1 MTSRSTIYGP
11 VAWVTALFVAMVTL
25 AIGVGIHSLP
35 ETSKGLTEPVD
46 EAVSRAGVT
55 NKVTAVLLN
64 FRAFDTLLEV
74 TVLVTAV
81 LGVLLMTSAPI
92 TFGSAHREVRN
103 AVLTSFTHVVS
114 PLIVVTAGY
123 LLWVGSHAP
132 GGAFQAGALLAGLGV
147 LLSLCGISPPSWY
160 SETYQRMA
168 VMVGLTAFVAAGGVT
183 VAMGRLFLEYP
194 VAHAKSFIVAIET
207 ASTVSIGAILYAL
220 FVSAMPEANPLD
232 DPDEK
237 DGAR

>member
-11 VAWVTALFVAMVTL
+11 GAGVTALLVVMVTL
-25 AIGVGIHSLP
+25 AIGVAIHSLP
-35 ETSKGLTEPVD
+35 EASEGLTETVD
-46 EAVSRAGVT
+46 DAMPRAGVT
-55 NKVTAVLLN
+55 NKVTAVLMN

-81 LGVLLMTSAPI
+81 LGVLLMTNAPL

-114 PLIVVTAGY
+114 PLIVVTGGY
-123 LLWVGSHAP
+123 LLWVGSHEP

-160 SETYQRMA
+160 SESYQRVA
-168 VMVGLTAFVAAGGVT
+168 IIAGLAAFVAAGGAT
-183 VAMGRLFLEYP
+183 VATGRLFLEYP
-194 VAHAKSFIVAIET
+194 AEHAKSFIVAIET
-207 ASTVSIGAILYAL
+207 ASTISIGAILYAL

-232 DPDEK
+232 DSEK
-237 DGAR
+237 KDSAQ